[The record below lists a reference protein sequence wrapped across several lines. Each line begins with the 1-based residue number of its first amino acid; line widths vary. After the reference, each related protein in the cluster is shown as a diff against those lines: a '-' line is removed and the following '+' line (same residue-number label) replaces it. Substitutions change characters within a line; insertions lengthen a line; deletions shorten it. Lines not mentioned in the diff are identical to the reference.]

1 MTPDAGP
8 GVETA
13 TTAVSGPP
21 PGVDG
26 RTWHYRDFYD
36 VAPLA
41 EDARPVLVVHGN
53 CQAEA
58 LRVVLEHSSQTYRTV
73 RVPAVHELT
82 ADDVVPLQRLLAR
95 CDVLVVQPVRT
106 GYHDLPLGTED
117 VRAAAARARMVM
129 FPVVRDSRLRPFQ
142 ALVRVPDVGDPPV
155 VPYHDLRTLALAASI
170 DGSRTAPAPAGTP
183 EVLPEGVREVALR
196 SQEELRRRERE
207 HATLVVHDL
216 LEGAGAEASH
226 TLNHPGNP
234 VLVGLA
240 QRVLD
245 ALEDGSTAA
254 DPGRTLLRSVIAPL
268 DAAVL
273 DALGLDTSHARCGW
287 QVAGEPVTDEAVVE
301 EQLRWYGRHPE
312 VVRAGL
318 DRHAA
323 QLEVLGL

>member
-1 MTPDAGP
+1 MTAVASAPGGGAP
-8 GVETA
+8 SGVE
-13 TTAVSGPP
+13 GPP

-26 RTWHYRDFYD
+26 RTWHYRDFYH
-36 VAPLA
+36 VAPA
-41 EDARPVLVVHGN
+41 TDDDRPLLVVHGN

-58 LRVVLEHSSQTYRTV
+58 LRVVVEHSSQTYRTV

-82 ADDVVPLQRLLAR
+82 ADDVAPLQRLLTR
-95 CDVLVVQPVRT
+95 CDVLVVQPVKA

-117 VRAAAARARMVM
+117 VRAAAPQAHAVV
-129 FPVVRDSRLRPFQ
+129 FPVVRDSRLHPFQ
-142 ALVRVPDVGDPPV
+142 ALVRVPTVGDPPV

-170 DGSRTAPAPAGTP
+170 YGSRTAAAPVGRP
-183 EVLPEGVREVALR
+183 PVLPDGVREVARR
-196 SQEELRRRERE
+196 SQQELRRREGE
-207 HATLVVHDL
+207 HGTLAAHDL
-216 LEGAGAEASH
+216 LETAGARASH

-273 DALGLDTSHARCGW
+273 DALGLDTSYARAGW
-287 QVAGEPVTDEAVVE
+287 QVDGEPVSDEDVVE
-301 EQLRWYGRHPE
+301 EQLRWYGHHPE

-318 DRHAA
+318 QRHAA